1 MKRNLAEEKVE
12 PVLPLHAVWNKH
24 KEIKLMDAEPAV
36 KGTWIIWVWAREA
49 RTQWKTNVL
58 TIIDKNLHINHMVLY
73 ILTVTLSICI
83 NIQK

>member
-36 KGTWIIWVWAREA
+36 KATRSSEFEHVRHAHNGKRMYSLL
-49 RTQWKTNVL
+49 L
-58 TIIDKNLHINHMVLY
+58 TRIY
-73 ILTVTLSICI
+73 ILITWCFIF
-83 NIQK
+83 